1 MFSTQDELL
10 SWMSTDNRNIER
22 FLSSLEK
29 IMRGKMVLIM
39 NETEERAITAFWLYK
54 KNLRVRR

>member
-22 FLSSLEK
+22 FLSSMEK